1 MSSIFFFDYFKIPN
15 FNTFSFNLSVK
26 CRGFIGWNICFLIW
40 YNRLYKCRCF
50 ENFNGCLD
58 VGLDEVEIYWGL
70 WRIFRFV
77 AGFLSHT
84 NYWTEWQGFIG
95 LWGKWGEQKPQ
106 HSYHVRRP
114 YYNLKR
120 WVGVLRPVIH
130 CFPRANLNILLF
142 KTFLTTSIST
152 LTSSN
157 ISTVIRYRWVS
168 FRMQFEYS
176 DLDSDTT
183 RTHHPLTRPT
193 PLHINLRSMCILCR
207 SNWL

>member
-1 MSSIFFFDYFKIPN
+1 MFRCW
-15 FNTFSFNLSVK
+15 L
-26 CRGFIGWNICFLIW
+26 RRGWNLL
-40 YNRLYKCRCF
+40 RLVRDLSLCCRIS
-50 ENFNGCLD
+50 ESHQLLNWMA
-58 VGLDEVEIYWGL
+58 GLHWSLREMRRTKTSAQLPCPY
-70 WRIFRFV
+70 
-77 AGFLSHT
+77 
-84 NYWTEWQGFIG
+84 
-95 LWGKWGEQKPQ
+95 
-106 HSYHVRRP
+106 RP

-152 LTSSN
+152 LTSTN

-183 RTHHPLTRPT
+183 RTHHPLIRPT
-193 PLHINLRSMCILCR
+193 PLHMNLRSMCILCR